1 MCVDACASQR
11 LFAAARLG
19 RQSKSAQKT
28 GEVVQ
33 LIRACFIVVRVAA
46 AGSFAGLRVN
56 VRPKSENVEICALL
70 AARDVLL
77 QRFLRARQAA
87 CSSAV

>member
-1 MCVDACASQR
+1 
-11 LFAAARLG
+11 
-19 RQSKSAQKT
+19 
-28 GEVVQ
+28 VQ

-46 AGSFAGLRVN
+46 AGSLAGLRVN
-56 VRPKSENVEICALL
+56 VRLKSKNVEIR